1 MYEWERNIPS
11 LSFIEKQ
18 ISVSNNFYFF
28 GNPDMRRSDRCL
40 ATGEILRFPV
50 WQC

>member
-18 ISVSNNFYFF
+18 IFVPNTFYF
-28 GNPDMRRSDRCL
+28 L
-40 ATGEILRFPV
+40 ATQTCAGV
-50 WQC
+50 TDV